1 MPYWIRALTMGFF
14 VVGFAVMP
22 GHAAAV
28 IELTVS
34 PHVAYRWNY
43 ASGHAEFVYT
53 VRLDFV
59 RDNEPGWLCTGWTYP
74 VEQWHDDQYPT
85 RASCR
90 WEDRQLLQES
100 WGGRRMPLPYVGEYI
115 AFARLYASEEA
126 RSPSITVTQLFT
138 VLEGIPS
145 P

>member
-1 MPYWIRALTMGFF
+1 MPYWSRVLAGGVV
-14 VVGFAVMP
+14 VVGLVATAP
-22 GHAAAV
+22 GHAANTL
-28 IELTVS
+28 ELAVS
-34 PHVAYRWNY
+34 PRLAQSWNY
-43 ASGHAEFVYT
+43 STGYAEFVYT
-53 VRLDFV
+53 VRL
-59 RDNEPGWLCTGWTYP
+59 NEPGWLCTGWTYP
-74 VEQWHDDQYPT
+74 VEQWPADQDPT

-115 AFARLYASEEA
+115 AFARLYASEKA
-126 RSPSITVTQLFT
+126 SSPSITVIQSFT